1 MGQYRFSVYAHWQI
15 QFGVKVDKYEI
26 AITFLFITV
35 HFATTK
41 EAKGYNL
48 FDLIEK

>member
-1 MGQYRFSVYAHWQI
+1 MGQYRFSIYAHWQI
-15 QFGVKVDKYEI
+15 GLMVKIDSYSI
-26 AITFLFITV
+26 DLSFIFFTI
-35 HFATTK
+35 HFAITK